1 MRRTILSPYQ
11 ILSSSA
17 TDNYDQWYNI
27 WTSNRRVLAST
38 PDEEH
43 SEVFLFFRVFPSR
56 HRKTT
61 PGYPSQSSVNPLID
75 DTPSE
80 LEVYMEH
87 DGRLKNRG
95 RACSLHLSALIIDKS
110 WFGAKVLN
118 AGKLKTHLLP
128 DRQPGDWK
136 FYIFAFS
143 ASRPLKTENWTFML
157 FSRLPYV
164 GVFRANFQNF
174 RHPNMLYRGFA

>member
-1 MRRTILSPYQ
+1 MSTRRFFFFGFSRVTIGKP
-11 ILSSSA
+11 
-17 TDNYDQWYNI
+17 
-27 WTSNRRVLAST
+27 RRVIHHGLPASY
-38 PDEEH
+38 
-43 SEVFLFFRVFPSR
+43 SWN
-56 HRKTT
+56 
-61 PGYPSQSSVNPLID
+61 VNSLID

-80 LEVYMEH
+80 H
-87 DGRLKNRG
+87 GTRQLKNRG
-95 RACSLHLSALIIDKS
+95 RACSLHLSALVIDKS

-118 AGKLKTHLLP
+118 AAKLKTHLLP

-143 ASRPLKTENWTFML
+143 ASLPIKTKNWTFML

-174 RHPNMLYRGFA
+174 RHPNLLYRGFA